1 MLSEPIPLKPPPP
14 PETGTDGVTKPRHP
28 GGPARFLTDVIVDLG
43 LVERERVDV
52 AIDEGRRLGKMPE
65 DVLIEHG
72 VLTAEGLSRAVAE
85 RHGLDHLD
93 LGSFQPDMTAANL
106 ISIPAAKRY
115 EAVPV
120 GFIDDRTLLVAM
132 ADPANVL
139 AVDDIAL
146 LTGKEIRPAVTSRED
161 ILNLISRLTRL
172 DQVIADDLLAD
183 EMDQIPAEVVE
194 LRESADDAPVI
205 RLVNQIVAQAVEQ
218 GASDVHLEPSGNE
231 LRVRFRID
239 GVLVETA
246 QVQRRM
252 VLGVI
257 SRVKIMSDLDISE
270 RRIPQDGRVGLTI
283 DGHHIDLRV
292 VTLPTVH
299 GESVV
304 MRILDKSNVVMDL
317 DKLGMSGQE
326 RERFQRAFHQ
336 AYGAVLVTGP
346 TGSGKSTTLYAALG
360 QLNTVEKNI
369 ITIEDPVEYQLDG
382 ITQVQVNAK
391 AGLHFHSG
399 LRSMMRADPDIIMVG
414 EIRDRETAQIA
425 IESALTGHLVL
436 STLHTN
442 DAASAIARLVEMGI
456 EPFLVASAID
466 CIVAQRLARKLCQ
479 HCKERQIIT
488 AEELRNNGIRSQFD
502 MEAYGPH
509 GCPRCGQSGY
519 KGRVGLYEVM
529 TVTDEIRKLALA
541 RATGPEIADVAV
553 RQGMRLLR
561 DDGIE
566 KVRNGLTSIAEVTRV
581 TGSGS
586 PLPEAA
592 G

>member
-1 MLSEPIPLKPPPP
+1 M
-14 PETGTDGVTKPRHP
+14 GT
-28 GGPARFLTDVIVDLG
+28 
-43 LVERERVDV
+43 
-52 AIDEGRRLGKMPE
+52 
-65 DVLIEHG
+65 
-72 VLTAEGLSRAVAE
+72 
-85 RHGLDHLD
+85 
-93 LGSFQPDMTAANL
+93 FQPDMAAASL

-120 GFIDDRTLLVAM
+120 AFVGERALLVAM

-146 LTGKEIRPAVTSRED
+146 LTGKEIRPAVTSHED
-161 ILNLISRLTRL
+161 ILALIARLTRL
-172 DQVIADDLLAD
+172 DHVVTDDEVKEELDQVPAAVVDLN
-183 EMDQIPAEVVE
+183 
-194 LRESADDAPVI
+194 ESAADAPVI
-205 RLVNQIVAQAVEQ
+205 RLVSQIIARAVEQ
-218 GASDVHLEPSGNE
+218 GASDIHLEPNGTE

-239 GVLVETA
+239 GVLVESAT
-246 QVQRRM
+246 VQRRM
-252 VLGVI
+252 VLGAI

-270 RRIPQDGRVGLTI
+270 RRLPQDGRVGLMI

-292 VTLPTVH
+292 VTLPSVH

-304 MRILDKSNVVMDL
+304 MRILDKSSVVMEL
-317 DKLGMSGQE
+317 DRLGMATQD
-326 RERFQRAFHQ
+326 RERFERAFHQ

-360 QLNTVEKNI
+360 QLNTIEKNI

-391 AGLHFHSG
+391 AGLHFHTG

-442 DAASAIARLVEMGI
+442 DAASAIARLIEMGI

-466 CIVAQRLARKLCQ
+466 CVVAQRLARKLCQ
-479 HCKERQIIT
+479 HCKEREVVSSEQ
-488 AEELRNNGIRSQFD
+488 LRSSGIHSQFD
-502 MEAYGPH
+502 MEAYRPR
-509 GCPRCGQSGY
+509 GCARCHQSGY

-529 TVTDEIRKLALA
+529 SVTEEIRKLALA
-541 RATGPEIADVAV
+541 RAPGPELADVAA
-553 RQGMRLLR
+553 RQGMRSLR

-566 KVRNGLTSIAEVTRV
+566 KVRDGLTSIAEVTRV
-581 TGSGS
+581 TGTGAA
-586 PLPEAA
+586 PIEALA
-592 G
+592 